1 MSAQAPATGASAAAL
16 RGKQWRKR
24 PAIANPFV
32 RYGSVLLV
40 LLYLYAALSSV
51 GVDWA
56 RVARGAARV
65 QVLFAGFLQPD
76 FSSRWNA
83 IQIGILESLTMTLVA
98 TVLGVILSVPF
109 AFGAARNIA
118 PTPVY
123 LFCRGVIALS
133 RSFQE
138 IVIAIFFVVMVG
150 FGPLAGALT
159 LAFAT
164 IGFLG
169 KLLAEDIEDMDPRPL
184 EAIRA
189 TGAGWLQAMAY
200 GVVPQVAPRF
210 VGLSVYRLD
219 INFRE
224 SSVIGIVGAGGIGAA
239 LNTSISRYEYDTTAA
254 ILIVIVGLV
263 LLAEYASGIIRRRVQ

>member
-1 MSAQAPATGASAAAL
+1 M

-32 RYGSVLLV
+32 RYGSILLV
-40 LLYLYAALSSV
+40 LLYLYAALSSI

-76 FSSRWNA
+76 FNSRWNA
-83 IQIGILESLTMTLVA
+83 IQIGILESLTMTVVA

>member
-1 MSAQAPATGASAAAL
+1 MSQASTGGAAAL
-16 RGKQWRKR
+16 KGRPWRKR
-24 PAIANPFV
+24 PAIANPYV
-32 RYGSVLLV
+32 RYGSLLLA
-40 LLYLYAALSSV
+40 LLYLYAALSSI

-65 QVLFAGFLQPD
+65 KVLFAGFLQPD
-76 FSSRWNA
+76 FGSRWNA
-83 IQIGILESLTMTLVA
+83 IQIGILESLTMTVVA

-184 EAIRA
+184 EAIRS

-263 LLAEYASGIIRRRVQ
+263 LLAEYASGIIRKRVQ

>member
-1 MSAQAPATGASAAAL
+1 MTAQALKGRP
-16 RGKQWRKR
+16 WRKR
-24 PAIANPFV
+24 PAIANPYLRWAAIIAAV
-32 RYGSVLLV
+32 AYLVAAGSTLDI
-40 LLYLYAALSSV
+40 
-51 GVDWA
+51 DWA
-56 RVARGAARV
+56 RVARGLDRAKNM
-65 QVLFAGFLQPD
+65 FAGFLQPD
-76 FSSRWNA
+76 FTSRWSA
-83 IQIGILESLTMTLVA
+83 IRTGILESLTMTVVA
-98 TVLGVILSVPF
+98 TALGIVLSVPF

-123 LFCRGVIALS
+123 LLCRAVIAVT

-138 IVIAIFFVVMVG
+138 IVIAIFFVVMIG

-169 KLLAEDIEDMDPRPL
+169 KLLAEDIEDIDPRPL

-189 TGAGWLQAMAY
+189 TGGSWLQSMAY
-200 GVVPQVAPRF
+200 GVVPQIAPRF

-239 LNTSISRYEYDTTAA
+239 LNTAISRYEYDVTAA
-254 ILIVIVGLV
+254 ILIIIVGLV
-263 LLAEYASGIIRRRVQ
+263 FIAEYASGIIRKRVQ